1 MRKILALIVCT
12 LFLAG
17 SSNAELSVETYT
29 LELEAGDY
37 VKYEIMG
44 DTLGI
49 MIGKD
54 IGGDN
59 YLGIENFIANEPVQ
73 KVTGQ
78 EIIEKDNLTYDCH
91 IEKINMS
98 LSFTLLLKE
107 NTSATD
113 NDKMN
118 FDISYLYTVWKVDT
132 LTKIKQDF
140 EFYYHVDW
148 LEDGEIK
155 SYDMVR
161 IDEISYNNRQGSW
174 PGTIELDSTWTISKT
189 TKTSSTIRE
198 RVDEGEWETE
208 TEETEET
215 VVTDFIVTDE
225 VKVTTSAGTFEA
237 LKVKYSEQEDDAGTY
252 SLEYYNSDFI
262 SVKQEE
268 YEADELFMTM
278 QLKEYSIKSLESK
291 SVDNS
296 SSDKDS
302 SSDNPL
308 PSLTIIP
315 ALAVIS
321 LMSLLRRKV

>member
-1 MRKILALIVCT
+1 MRKMLALIVCT

-59 YLGIENFIANEPVQ
+59 YLGIENFIANEPEQ

-78 EIIEKDNLTYDCH
+78 EIIEKGNLTYDCH

-132 LTKIKQDF
+132 LTKIKQDY
-140 EFYYHVDW
+140 ELNYHVDW

-155 SYDMVR
+155 SYDMVM

-174 PGTIELDSTWTISKT
+174 PGTIELNSTWTISET

-268 YEADELFMTM
+268 YEADELFVTM
-278 QLKEYSIKSLESK
+278 QLKEYSINSLESE
-291 SVDNS
+291 SVVETDTP
-296 SSDKDS
+296 
-302 SSDNPL
+302 SDNPL
-308 PSLTIIP
+308 PSLTIVP

>member
-1 MRKILALIVCT
+1 MRKMLALIVCT

-132 LTKIKQDF
+132 LTKIKQDY
-140 EFYYHVDW
+140 ELNYHVDW

-155 SYDMVR
+155 SYDMVM

-174 PGTIELDSTWTISKT
+174 PGTIELNSTWTISET

-268 YEADELFMTM
+268 YEADELFVTM
-278 QLKEYSIKSLESK
+278 QLKEYSINSLESE
-291 SVDNS
+291 SVVETDTP
-296 SSDKDS
+296 
-302 SSDNPL
+302 SDNPL
-308 PSLTIIP
+308 PSLTIVP

>member
-1 MRKILALIVCT
+1 MRKMLALIVCT

-44 DTLGI
+44 DTLGV

-59 YLGIENFIANEPVQ
+59 YLGIENFIANEPEQ

-78 EIIEKDNLTYDCH
+78 EIIEKGNLTYDCH
-91 IEKINMS
+91 IEKINLS
-98 LSFTLLLKE
+98 LSFTLFPKE

-118 FDISYLYTVWKVDT
+118 FDISHLYTVWKVDT
-132 LTKIKQDF
+132 LTKIKQDY
-140 EFYYHVDW
+140 ELNYHVDW

-155 SYDMVR
+155 SYDMVM

-174 PGTIELDSTWTISKT
+174 PGTIELNSTWTISET

-268 YEADELFMTM
+268 YEADELFVTM
-278 QLKEYSIKSLESK
+278 QLKEYSINSLESE
-291 SVDNS
+291 SVVETDTP
-296 SSDKDS
+296 
-302 SSDNPL
+302 SDNPL
-308 PSLTIIP
+308 PSLTIVP

>member
-1 MRKILALIVCT
+1 MRKMLALIVCT

-59 YLGIENFIANEPVQ
+59 YLGIENFIANEPEQ

-78 EIIEKDNLTYDCH
+78 EIIEKGNLTYDCH

-132 LTKIKQDF
+132 LTKIKQDY
-140 EFYYHVDW
+140 ELNYHVDW

-155 SYDMVR
+155 SYDMIRV
-161 IDEISYNNRQGSW
+161 DEISYNNRQGSW
-174 PGTIELDSTWTISKT
+174 PGTIELNSTWTISET

-268 YEADELFMTM
+268 YEADELFVTM
-278 QLKEYSIKSLESK
+278 QLKEYSINSLESE
-291 SVDNS
+291 SVVETDTP
-296 SSDKDS
+296 
-302 SSDNPL
+302 SDNPL
-308 PSLTIIP
+308 PSLTIVP

>member
-1 MRKILALIVCT
+1 MRKMLALIVCT

-78 EIIEKDNLTYDCH
+78 EIIEKGNLTYDCH

-118 FDISYLYTVWKVDT
+118 FDISYLYTIWKVDT
-132 LTKIKQDF
+132 LTKIKEDV
-140 EFYYHVDW
+140 EFYYHADW

-155 SYDMVR
+155 SYDMIRV
-161 IDEISYNNRQGSW
+161 DEISYNNRQGSW
-174 PGTIELDSTWTISKT
+174 PGTIELNSTWTISET

-268 YEADELFMTM
+268 YEADELFVTM
-278 QLKEYSIKSLESK
+278 QLKEYSINSLESE
-291 SVDNS
+291 SVVETDTP
-296 SSDKDS
+296 
-302 SSDNPL
+302 SDNPL
-308 PSLTIIP
+308 PSLTIVP

>member
-44 DTLGI
+44 DTLGV

-59 YLGIENFIANEPVQ
+59 YLGIENFIANEPEQ

-78 EIIEKDNLTYDCH
+78 EIIEKGNLTYDCH

-118 FDISYLYTVWKVDT
+118 FDISHLYTVWKVDT
-132 LTKIKQDF
+132 LTKIKQDY
-140 EFYYHVDW
+140 ELNYHVDW

-155 SYDMVR
+155 SYDMVM

-174 PGTIELDSTWTISKT
+174 PGTIELNSTWTISET

-268 YEADELFMTM
+268 YEADELFVTM
-278 QLKEYSIKSLESK
+278 QLKEYSINSLESE
-291 SVDNS
+291 SVVETDTP
-296 SSDKDS
+296 
-302 SSDNPL
+302 SDNPL
-308 PSLTIIP
+308 PSLTIVP

>member
-44 DTLGI
+44 DTLGV

-59 YLGIENFIANEPVQ
+59 YLGIENFIANEPEQ

-118 FDISYLYTVWKVDT
+118 FDISHLYTVWKVDT
-132 LTKIKQDF
+132 LTKIKQDY
-140 EFYYHVDW
+140 ELNYHVDW

-155 SYDMVR
+155 SYDMVM

-174 PGTIELDSTWTISKT
+174 PGTIELNSTWTISET

-268 YEADELFMTM
+268 YEADELFVTM
-278 QLKEYSIKSLESK
+278 QLKEYSINSLESE
-291 SVDNS
+291 SVVETDTP
-296 SSDKDS
+296 
-302 SSDNPL
+302 SDNPL
-308 PSLTIIP
+308 PSLTIVP

>member
-1 MRKILALIVCT
+1 MRKMLALIVCT

-59 YLGIENFIANEPVQ
+59 YLGIENFIANEPEQ

-78 EIIEKDNLTYDCH
+78 EIIEKGNLTYDCH

-118 FDISYLYTVWKVDT
+118 FDISYLYTIWKVDT
-132 LTKIKQDF
+132 LTKIKEDF
-140 EFYYHVDW
+140 EFYYHADW

-155 SYDMVR
+155 SYDMIRV
-161 IDEISYNNRQGSW
+161 DEISYNNRQGSW
-174 PGTIELDSTWTISKT
+174 PGTIELNSTWTISET

-268 YEADELFMTM
+268 YEADELFVTM
-278 QLKEYSIKSLESK
+278 QLKEYSINSLESE
-291 SVDNS
+291 SVVETDTP
-296 SSDKDS
+296 
-302 SSDNPL
+302 SDNPL
-308 PSLTIIP
+308 PSLTIVP

>member
-59 YLGIENFIANEPVQ
+59 YLGIENFIANEPEQ

-132 LTKIKQDF
+132 LTKIKQDY
-140 EFYYHVDW
+140 ELNYHVDW

-155 SYDMVR
+155 SYDMVM

-174 PGTIELDSTWTISKT
+174 PGTIELNSTWTISET

-268 YEADELFMTM
+268 YEADELFVTM
-278 QLKEYSIKSLESK
+278 QLKEYSINSLESE
-291 SVDNS
+291 SVVETDTP
-296 SSDKDS
+296 
-302 SSDNPL
+302 SDNPL
-308 PSLTIIP
+308 PSLTIVP

>member
-1 MRKILALIVCT
+1 MRKMLALIVCT

-44 DTLGI
+44 DTLGV

-132 LTKIKQDF
+132 LTKIKQDY
-140 EFYYHVDW
+140 ELNYHVDW

-155 SYDMVR
+155 SYDMIRV
-161 IDEISYNNRQGSW
+161 DEISYNNRQGSW

-268 YEADELFMTM
+268 YEADELFVTM
-278 QLKEYSIKSLESK
+278 QLKEYSINSLESE
-291 SVDNS
+291 SVVETDTP
-296 SSDKDS
+296 
-302 SSDNPL
+302 SDNPL
-308 PSLTIIP
+308 PSLTIVP

>member
-59 YLGIENFIANEPVQ
+59 YLGIENFIANEPEQ

-78 EIIEKDNLTYDCH
+78 EIIEKGNLTYDCH

-132 LTKIKQDF
+132 LTKIKQDY
-140 EFYYHVDW
+140 ELNYHVDW

-155 SYDMVR
+155 SYDMVM

-174 PGTIELDSTWTISKT
+174 PGTIELNSTWTISET

-268 YEADELFMTM
+268 YEADELFVTM
-278 QLKEYSIKSLESK
+278 QLKEYSINSLESE
-291 SVDNS
+291 SVVETDTP
-296 SSDKDS
+296 
-302 SSDNPL
+302 SDNPL
-308 PSLTIIP
+308 PSLTIVP

>member
-59 YLGIENFIANEPVQ
+59 YLGIENFIANEPEQ

-78 EIIEKDNLTYDCH
+78 EIIEKGNLTYDCH

-132 LTKIKQDF
+132 LTKIKQDY
-140 EFYYHVDW
+140 ELNYHVDW

-155 SYDMVR
+155 SYDMVM

-174 PGTIELDSTWTISKT
+174 PGTIELNSTWTISET

-268 YEADELFMTM
+268 YEADELFVTM
-278 QLKEYSIKSLESK
+278 QLKEYSINSLESE
-291 SVDNS
+291 SIVETDTP
-296 SSDKDS
+296 
-302 SSDNPL
+302 SDNPL
-308 PSLTIIP
+308 PSLTIVP

>member
-59 YLGIENFIANEPVQ
+59 YLGIENFIANEPEQ

-78 EIIEKDNLTYDCH
+78 EIIEKGNLTYDCH

-118 FDISYLYTVWKVDT
+118 FDISHLYTVWKVDT
-132 LTKIKQDF
+132 LTKIKQDY
-140 EFYYHVDW
+140 ELNYHVDW

-155 SYDMVR
+155 SYDMVM

-174 PGTIELDSTWTISKT
+174 PGTIELNSTWTISET

-268 YEADELFMTM
+268 YEADELFVTM
-278 QLKEYSIKSLESK
+278 QLKEYSINSLESE
-291 SVDNS
+291 SVVETDTP
-296 SSDKDS
+296 
-302 SSDNPL
+302 SDNPL
-308 PSLTIIP
+308 PSLTIVP

>member
-1 MRKILALIVCT
+1 MRKMLALIVCT

-44 DTLGI
+44 DTLGV

-59 YLGIENFIANEPVQ
+59 YLGIENFIANEPEQ

-78 EIIEKDNLTYDCH
+78 EIIEKGNLTYDCH

-118 FDISYLYTVWKVDT
+118 FDISHLYTVWKVDT
-132 LTKIKQDF
+132 LTKIKQDY
-140 EFYYHVDW
+140 ELNYHVDW

-155 SYDMVR
+155 SYDMVM

-174 PGTIELDSTWTISKT
+174 PGTIELNSTWTISET

-268 YEADELFMTM
+268 YEADELFVTM
-278 QLKEYSIKSLESK
+278 QLKEYSINSLESE
-291 SVDNS
+291 SVVETDTP
-296 SSDKDS
+296 
-302 SSDNPL
+302 SDNPL
-308 PSLTIIP
+308 PSLTIVP

>member
-1 MRKILALIVCT
+1 MRKMLALIVCT

-59 YLGIENFIANEPVQ
+59 YLGIENFIANEPEQ

-118 FDISYLYTVWKVDT
+118 FDISYLYTIWKVDT
-132 LTKIKQDF
+132 LTKIKEDV
-140 EFYYHVDW
+140 EFYYHADW

-155 SYDMVR
+155 SYDMIRV
-161 IDEISYNNRQGSW
+161 DEISYNNRQGSW

-268 YEADELFMTM
+268 YEADELFVTM
-278 QLKEYSIKSLESK
+278 QLKEYSINSLGSES
-291 SVDNS
+291 VVETDTP
-296 SSDKDS
+296 
-302 SSDNPL
+302 SDNPL
-308 PSLTIIP
+308 PSLTIVP

>member
-59 YLGIENFIANEPVQ
+59 YLGIENFIANEPEQ

-78 EIIEKDNLTYDCH
+78 EIIEKGNLTYDCH

-132 LTKIKQDF
+132 LTKIKQDY
-140 EFYYHVDW
+140 ELNYHVDW

-155 SYDMVR
+155 SYDMVM

-174 PGTIELDSTWTISKT
+174 PGTIELNSTWTISET

-268 YEADELFMTM
+268 YEADELFVTM
-278 QLKEYSIKSLESK
+278 QLKEYSINSLESE
-291 SVDNS
+291 SVVETDTPSN
-296 SSDKDS
+296 
-302 SSDNPL
+302 NPL
-308 PSLTIIP
+308 PSLTIVP

>member
-44 DTLGI
+44 DTLGV

-59 YLGIENFIANEPVQ
+59 YLGIENFIANEPEQ

-78 EIIEKDNLTYDCH
+78 EIIEKGNLTYDCH

-118 FDISYLYTVWKVDT
+118 FDISYLYTIWKVDT
-132 LTKIKQDF
+132 LTKIKQDY
-140 EFYYHVDW
+140 ELNYHVDW

-155 SYDMVR
+155 SYDMVM

-174 PGTIELDSTWTISKT
+174 PGTIELNSTWTISET

-268 YEADELFMTM
+268 YEADELFVTM
-278 QLKEYSIKSLESK
+278 QLKEYSINSLESE
-291 SVDNS
+291 SVVETDTP
-296 SSDKDS
+296 
-302 SSDNPL
+302 SDNPL
-308 PSLTIIP
+308 PSLTIVP

>member
-1 MRKILALIVCT
+1 MRKMLALIVCT

-59 YLGIENFIANEPVQ
+59 YLGIENFIANEPEQ

-78 EIIEKDNLTYDCH
+78 EIIEKGNLTYDCH

-132 LTKIKQDF
+132 LTKIKQDY
-140 EFYYHVDW
+140 ELNYHVDW

-155 SYDMVR
+155 SYDMIRV
-161 IDEISYNNRQGSW
+161 DEISYNNRQGSW
-174 PGTIELDSTWTISKT
+174 PGTIELNSTWTISET

-268 YEADELFMTM
+268 YEADELFVTM
-278 QLKEYSIKSLESK
+278 QLKEYSVNSLESE
-291 SVDNS
+291 SIVETDTP
-296 SSDKDS
+296 
-302 SSDNPL
+302 SDNPL
-308 PSLTIIP
+308 PSLTIVP

>member
-1 MRKILALIVCT
+1 MLMRKMLALIVCT

-78 EIIEKDNLTYDCH
+78 EIIEKGNLTYDCH

-132 LTKIKQDF
+132 LTKIKQDY
-140 EFYYHVDW
+140 ELNYHVDW

-155 SYDMVR
+155 SYDMVM

-174 PGTIELDSTWTISKT
+174 PGTIELNSTWTISET

-268 YEADELFMTM
+268 YEADELFVTM
-278 QLKEYSIKSLESK
+278 QLKEYSINSLESE
-291 SVDNS
+291 SVVETDTP
-296 SSDKDS
+296 
-302 SSDNPL
+302 SDNPL
-308 PSLTIIP
+308 PSLTIVP

>member
-44 DTLGI
+44 DTLGV

-59 YLGIENFIANEPVQ
+59 YLGIENFIANEPEQ

-78 EIIEKDNLTYDCH
+78 EIIEKGNLTYDCH

-132 LTKIKQDF
+132 LTKIKQDY
-140 EFYYHVDW
+140 ELNYHVDW

-155 SYDMVR
+155 SYDMVM

-174 PGTIELDSTWTISKT
+174 PGTIELNSTWTISET

-268 YEADELFMTM
+268 YEADELFVTM
-278 QLKEYSIKSLESK
+278 QLKEYSINSLESE
-291 SVDNS
+291 SVVETDTP
-296 SSDKDS
+296 
-302 SSDNPL
+302 SDNPL
-308 PSLTIIP
+308 PSLTIVP

>member
-1 MRKILALIVCT
+1 
-12 LFLAG
+12 
-17 SSNAELSVETYT
+17 
-29 LELEAGDY
+29 
-37 VKYEIMG
+37 
-44 DTLGI
+44 
-49 MIGKD
+49 
-54 IGGDN
+54 
-59 YLGIENFIANEPVQ
+59 
-73 KVTGQ
+73 
-78 EIIEKDNLTYDCH
+78 
-91 IEKINMS
+91 MS

-132 LTKIKQDF
+132 LTKIKQDY
-140 EFYYHVDW
+140 ELNYHVDW

-155 SYDMVR
+155 SYDMVM

-174 PGTIELDSTWTISKT
+174 PGTIELNSTWTISET

-268 YEADELFMTM
+268 YEADELFVTM
-278 QLKEYSIKSLESK
+278 QLKEYSINSLGSES
-291 SVDNS
+291 VVETDTP
-296 SSDKDS
+296 
-302 SSDNPL
+302 SDNPL
-308 PSLTIIP
+308 PSLTIVP

>member
-1 MRKILALIVCT
+1 MRKMLALIVCT

-59 YLGIENFIANEPVQ
+59 YLGIENFIANEPEQ

-78 EIIEKDNLTYDCH
+78 EIIEKGNLTYDCH

-118 FDISYLYTVWKVDT
+118 FDISYLYTIWKVDT
-132 LTKIKQDF
+132 LTKIKQDY
-140 EFYYHVDW
+140 ELNYHVDW

-155 SYDMVR
+155 SYDMVM

-174 PGTIELDSTWTISKT
+174 PGTIELNSTWTISET

-268 YEADELFMTM
+268 YEADELFVTM
-278 QLKEYSIKSLESK
+278 QLKEYSINSLESE
-291 SVDNS
+291 SVVETDTP
-296 SSDKDS
+296 
-302 SSDNPL
+302 SDNPL
-308 PSLTIIP
+308 PSLTIVP